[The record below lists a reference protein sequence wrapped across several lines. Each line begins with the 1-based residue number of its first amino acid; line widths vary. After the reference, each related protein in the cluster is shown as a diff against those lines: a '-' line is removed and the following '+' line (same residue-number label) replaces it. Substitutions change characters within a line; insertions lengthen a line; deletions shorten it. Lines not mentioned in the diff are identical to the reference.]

1 MAYSSLIIATTQPKC
16 LASSFFTA
24 DVQRKTCT
32 ERDLLGWKLRS
43 CHPGG
48 WPVALCC
55 WFLLLYDVLV
65 VVVVVV
71 VVVAALLFGCLLLLL
86 LVTVVA
92 VLLLVVAI
100 VAVAI
105 AAVADVFSKVSA
117 QSCATADTIVHMFW
131 FPILVSTANDQEWT
145 MIFMLLPSHKSIIEK
160 RYQKTWFVCRVDHLP
175 PWKIIS
181 KYTLKK

>member
-1 MAYSSLIIATTQPKC
+1 MSCLILLHCWCAKEDLHRKRSLGMKAEVLPSRGMTGCP
-16 LASSFFTA
+16 
-24 DVQRKTCT
+24 
-32 ERDLLGWKLRS
+32 
-43 CHPGG
+43 
-48 WPVALCC
+48 
-55 WFLLLYDVLV
+55 LLLISS
-65 VVVVVV
+65 
-71 VVVAALLFGCLLLLL
+71 ALWCSCCCRCCCCFAFGCLLLLL